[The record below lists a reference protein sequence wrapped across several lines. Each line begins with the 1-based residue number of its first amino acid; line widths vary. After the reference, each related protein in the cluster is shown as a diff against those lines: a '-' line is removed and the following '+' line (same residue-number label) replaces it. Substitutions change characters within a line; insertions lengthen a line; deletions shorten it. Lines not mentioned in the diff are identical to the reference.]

1 MAAAV
6 VAARENASLPALVI
20 NFFGP
25 AVSSPN
31 LSKFAHEPTIRG
43 GMAELLDEL
52 WFIVTGIGDGEDC
65 VPEPGYEKSADQ
77 RRDDCESV
85 RALLCSSIDP
95 NVRDQDGA
103 HLLYLALEYDHR
115 HDAEMVRVVV
125 EAGADVNAETHTDAR
140 GHWVLD
146 SELWLET
153 EGPHAVANAR
163 KRAYLISRGARH
175 SPAAA
180 AAAAE
185 AAAEAAAAER
195 ARGAAAKE
203 AEAALERRL
212 EEARRLPPEPSVPSW
227 E

>member
-1 MAAAV
+1 
-6 VAARENASLPALVI
+6 
-20 NFFGP
+20 
-25 AVSSPN
+25 
-31 LSKFAHEPTIRG
+31 
-43 GMAELLDEL
+43 MAELLDDL
-52 WFIVTGIGDGEDC
+52 WFIVTGVSDGDDC
-65 VPEPGYEKSADQ
+65 GPEPGYEKSADQ
-77 RRDDCESV
+77 RRDDCDSV
-85 RALLCSSIDP
+85 RELLCSGIDP
-95 NVRDQDGA
+95 NVRDKYGA

-125 EAGADVNAETHTDAR
+125 EAGADVNAVAHSDASD
-140 GHWVLD
+140 HWVLD

-153 EGPHAVANAR
+153 EGPHAVVNAR

-180 AAAAE
+180 TAAADAAAE

-195 ARGAAAKE
+195 ARDAAAKE

>member
-1 MAAAV
+1 MAD
-6 VAARENASLPALVI
+6 
-20 NFFGP
+20 
-25 AVSSPN
+25 
-31 LSKFAHEPTIRG
+31 
-43 GMAELLDEL
+43 LLDDL
-52 WFIVTGIGDGEDC
+52 WFIVTGVGDGDDC
-65 VPEPGYEKSADQ
+65 VPEPGYEKSAHQ

-85 RALLCSSIDP
+85 RELLGGGIDP
-95 NVRDQDGA
+95 NVRDNYGA

-125 EAGADVNAETHTDAR
+125 EAGADVNAETHSGASE
-140 GHWVLD
+140 WVLD

-153 EGPHAVANAR
+153 EGLHAVANAR

-175 SPAAA
+175 SPTAA

-185 AAAEAAAAER
+185 AATAAAAAER
-195 ARGAAAKE
+195 ARDAAAKE

-212 EEARRLPPEPSVPSW
+212 DAARRLPPEPSVPSW